1 MQIARWLAA
10 ESRILIMVDPT
21 RGVDVG
27 ARREIKR
34 IWSELGRRG
43 HAILLASTDAE
54 ELVDTCDRVV
64 VMSQGRRVGELA
76 RERAYRARPAPDGDR
91 CLSPAPTGRRRAA
104 RADATSLLLRLARV
118 SALRNSM
125 LLLVLAAVWLFFYV
139 ATNGTF
145 LTQRNLVLLALQT
158 SIVSLAAISAVMLI
172 VTRNFDLSVGS
183 AVALVGVIL
192 AVLTVKHDVNPA
204 LAVLAAIAGGVL
216 MGAWQG
222 FWVTRV
228 GVSSFIVTLA
238 GMLYFRGIS
247 MIATNGATVAPLPR
261 SLTGFATG
269 FLPPAWAIGAV
280 LAALAGYAALR
291 VAEIRRGEAL
301 GVSGGLAAE
310 LPRAPR
316 RAGGR
321 RRGRHLDRLLA
332 GHALPRRCWSRLCTL
347 AAEFVMRRTR
357 FGAQLYAIGGNP
369 EAARLSGIN
378 LDRVI
383 FWNFVIAGLG
393 YGIIGVA
400 LTARVS
406 GAIGGSA
413 GLFLELDAIAAAIIG
428 GTSLAGGRGRVLG
441 ALLGALLMG
450 SLNNGMSLMNVPT
463 FYQDTARGDRP
474 AARGRARSAQP
485 PKELTPHRSARN
497 PFAESV

>member
-1 MQIARWLAA
+1 MQ
-10 ESRILIMVDPT
+10 
-21 RGVDVG
+21 
-27 ARREIKR
+27 
-34 IWSELGRRG
+34 
-43 HAILLASTDAE
+43 
-54 ELVDTCDRVV
+54 
-64 VMSQGRRVGELA
+64 
-76 RERAYRARPAPDGDR
+76 
-91 CLSPAPTGRRRAA
+91 
-104 RADATSLLLRLARV
+104 RLARA

-125 LLLVLAAVWLFFYV
+125 LLLVLAGVWLFFYF

-145 LTQRNLVLLALQT
+145 LTQRNLVLLALQA

-192 AVLTVKHDVNPA
+192 AILTVKHDVSPL
-204 LAVLAAIAGGVL
+204 LAVPVAVAGGML

-222 FWVTRV
+222 LWVTRV

-261 SLTGFATG
+261 SLTSLATG
-269 FLPPAWAIGAV
+269 FLPPAYAIGAV
-280 LAALAGYAALR
+280 LVVLAGYGALR
-291 VAEIRRGEAL
+291 ISEIRRGEAL

-310 LPRAPR
+310 LPRALAMP
-316 RAGGR
+316 AMVAALAIWVVSWQGMPY
-321 RRGRHLDRLLA
+321 LVLLV
-332 GHALPRRCWSRLCTL
+332 ALCALG
-347 AAEFVMRRTR
+347 AEFVMRRTR

-378 LDRVI
+378 LRRVI
-383 FWNFVIAGLG
+383 FTNFIIAGFG

-441 ALLGALLMG
+441 AILGALLMG

-463 FYQDTARGDRP
+463 FYQDTARGVVLLLAVALDQLSR
-474 AARGRARSAQP
+474 R
-485 PKELTPHRSARN
+485 KY
-497 PFAESV
+497 

>member
-1 MQIARWLAA
+1 MSESDLELKRPTAA
-10 ESRILIMVDPT
+10 GLIEEG
-21 RGVDVG
+21 GV
-27 ARREIKR
+27 
-34 IWSELGRRG
+34 
-43 HAILLASTDAE
+43 
-54 ELVDTCDRVV
+54 
-64 VMSQGRRVGELA
+64 
-76 RERAYRARPAPDGDR
+76 
-91 CLSPAPTGRRRAA
+91 
-104 RADATSLLLRLARV
+104 LLRIARV

-125 LLLVLAAVWLFFYV
+125 LLVVLACVWLFFFF

-183 AVALVGVIL
+183 AVALVGVVL
-192 AVLTVKHDVNPA
+192 ALLTVKHDVHP
-204 LAVLAAIAGGVL
+204 LVAVLIAVGAGVL
-216 MGAWQG
+216 MGMWQG
-222 FWVTRV
+222 WWVTRV

-269 FLPPAWAIGAV
+269 FLPPLPSILAIVSALV
-280 LAALAGYAALR
+280 LYAALR
-291 VAEIRRGEAL
+291 FAEIRRANAL
-301 GVSGGLAAE
+301 RVTDNATQDLVRSLAPAGVAALAAIWVAT
-310 LPRAPR
+310 LQGIPY
-316 RAGGR
+316 
-321 RRGRHLDRLLA
+321 LVLLV
-332 GHALPRRCWSRLCTL
+332 ALCAL

-378 LDRVI
+378 ATRVV
-383 FWNFVIAGLG
+383 FWNFVVAGLG
-393 YGIIGVA
+393 YGITGVA

-428 GTSLAGGRGRVLG
+428 GTSLSGGRGRVLG

-463 FYQDTARGDRP
+463 FYQDTARGVVLLLAVAIDQLSRRRP
-474 AARGRARSAQP
+474 GVVR
-485 PKELTPHRSARN
+485 
-497 PFAESV
+497 